1 MSLGQLIE
9 IGHRVVMDDDFIEVC
24 EKSLERMIMRVQRTV
39 NRLYKI
45 ELKSVEPVC
54 LLANVG
60 DVSWL
65 WHGRLGHVNF

>member
-1 MSLGQLIE
+1 MLRSNLVSLGQLTE

-54 LLANVG
+54 LSANVG

-65 WHGRLGHVNF
+65 